1 MLRPFRMDRIGVLGV
16 RQTEVEL
23 HPHVRVVQA
32 VVGHPFFGRPVT
44 AEERLRVFT
53 AGVALVR
60 Q

>member
-1 MLRPFRMDRIGVLGV
+1 MDRIGVLGV